1 MNKLLS
7 AKRVFSIL
15 LILFLL
21 VIPST
26 RWISP
31 YWVHVFI
38 MAALNIG
45 MAASVR
51 LIFLA
56 GEISI
61 GHAAFMAIG
70 AYTSALLV
78 KSLGWSFWLG
88 LPVSAIT
95 AALIAFFIGYVTL
108 RAKGIYFIIT
118 TLAFGEVVLLI
129 IGNWELLGAVNG
141 ISKIPRPNPLFG
153 LTFTGHDSYYHL
165 VFLLTLL
172 TLGLCHRFEK
182 SHFGLIL
189 RSIAQAPQISES
201 VGLNIMSYKVMTFVL
216 ACFLAGMYGSFYAH
230 YTTVIHP
237 DMFTLIQAVL
247 FLIYYQVGGIGSLW
261 GAIVGGGFLTVV
273 AEFLRKTHH
282 LEILSFG
289 ILLMVI
295 ILFLPEGLISL
306 PVKVQS
312 IFSRRKNKPLADKE
326 INVGIT

>member
-1 MNKLLS
+1 MIKLLY
-7 AKRVFSIL
+7 AKRSSLIIL
-15 LILFLL
+15 FFFLL
-21 VIPST
+21 VFPST
-26 RWISP
+26 RLVSP
-31 YWVHVFI
+31 YWIHIFI

-88 LPVSAIT
+88 LPIGSVT
-95 AALIAFFIGYVTL
+95 AAVIAFFIGYVTL
-108 RAKGIYFIIT
+108 RAKGIYFIII
-118 TLAFGEVVLLI
+118 TLAFGEVILLI
-129 IGNWELLGAVNG
+129 ISNWDLLGAVNG

-153 LTFTGHDSYYHL
+153 LTFTGHASNYYL

-172 TLGLCHRFEK
+172 TLGISYRFEK

-189 RSIAQAPQISES
+189 RSIAQAPQITES
-201 VGLNIMSYKVMTFVL
+201 VGINIMSFKVMAFVL

-237 DMFTLIQAVL
+237 DMFTLYQAIM
-247 FLIYYQVGGIGSLW
+247 FLIYFQVGGVGSIW
-261 GAIVGGGFLTVV
+261 GAIVGGGFLTLV

-282 LEILSFG
+282 LEILCFG
-289 ILLMVI
+289 ILLMAIV
-295 ILFLPEGLISL
+295 LFLPEGLISL
-306 PVKVQS
+306 PFKVNS
-312 IFSRRKNKPLADKE
+312 IFLRKKRKF
-326 INVGIT
+326 

>member
-1 MNKLLS
+1 MIKLLS
-7 AKRVFSIL
+7 AKRFFLII

-21 VIPST
+21 LFPST
-26 RWISP
+26 RLISP
-31 YWVHVFI
+31 YWVHIFI

-70 AYTSALLV
+70 AYSSALLV
-78 KSLGWSFWLG
+78 KNLGCSFWLG
-88 LPVSAIT
+88 LPIGAVT
-95 AALIAFFIGYVTL
+95 AAVIAFFIGYVTL
-108 RAKGIYFIIT
+108 RAKGIYFIII
-118 TLAFGEVVLLI
+118 TLAFGEVILLI
-129 IGNWELLGAVNG
+129 ISNWELLGAVNG

-153 LTFTGHDSYYHL
+153 LTFTDHASNYYL

-172 TLGLCHRFEK
+172 TLGISYRFEK

-201 VGLNIMSYKVMTFVL
+201 IGINIMSYKVMAFVL

-237 DMFTLIQAVL
+237 DMFTLFQAIM
-247 FLIYYQVGGIGSLW
+247 FLIYFPVGGVGSLW
-261 GAIVGGGFLTVV
+261 GAIVGGGFLTLV

-289 ILLMVI
+289 ILLMMI
-295 ILFLPEGLISL
+295 IMFLPEGLISL
-306 PVKVQS
+306 PFRLNS
-312 IFSRRKNKPLADKE
+312 IFSRRKNRPLAEKG
-326 INVGIT
+326 IIVGIT